1 MAVNKYFY
9 LDKAGLSQYD
19 GLIKQYIDDADAL
32 SIKYLTFEPAQSAGV
47 NPTTIRFWKVDPSAS
62 GAVAAYTVT
71 LPDATTLM
79 TKVVGGTT
87 GNLVQLD
94 ANGQVV
100 DANISASDV
109 LTNLGSGTAN
119 AIIIADA
126 NGDISR
132 SSVVISDIIKKSTDT
147 GATFTSGQWAV
158 FDSSGNVK
166 GLDAT
171 AANVSFDDTT
181 AGTGAN
187 TVQGAIE
194 AIAQAAGGGI
204 ATKTVYITETS
215 GSSGD
220 PYSKRYG
227 IYQGANGSSA
237 SPVPAEKL
245 GDIDIPKDMVVEEG
259 SVVDIV
265 FVEGTGGDPDSLHE
279 GSAAGP
285 DVTEDILGPGVT
297 PTSADAGKYIK
308 LVIANASSTALYI
321 KATDLVDIYTGGTTT
336 SGTVSISGSNVIT
349 FDLAS
354 GVWTSLGKADTALQ
368 PVTTATTDHIV
379 TFTATG
385 GIQDSGTTI
394 ADIKSGIEDVIADA
408 FDSTTT
414 YTAGDYVMYNGKLYE
429 YTPQQ
434 GSVTP
439 GPWVSA
445 DWTESQ
451 VMTSFQPIAGSYISG
466 LFS

>member
-32 SIKYLTFEPAQSAGV
+32 SIKYLTFEPSG
-47 NPTTIRFWKVDPSAS
+47 NTGTTPTAIKFWKVDPTSS
-62 GAVAAYTVT
+62 GATAAYTVT
-71 LPDATTLM
+71 FPDASTLM
-79 TKVVGGTT
+79 TKVASATS

-132 SSVVISDIIKKSTDT
+132 SSVVISDIIKKSTDS

-166 GLDAT
+166 GLDAS

-187 TVQGAIE
+187 TVQGAID

-215 GSSGD
+215 GSSSD

-259 SVVDIV
+259 SVVEIFFDD
-265 FVEGTGGDPDSLHE
+265 TDDSLHE
-279 GSAAGP
+279 GSISGP
-285 DVTEDILGPGVT
+285 DVTEAIVGPSGT
-297 PTSADAGKYIK
+297 ATSADAGKYIK
-308 LVIANASSTALYI
+308 LVIANSSSTALYI

-336 SGTVSISGSNVIT
+336 DMTISISSGNVIT
-349 FDLAS
+349 GTLSAAHIA
-354 GVWTSLGKADTALQ
+354 SLGKADTALQ
-368 PVTTATTDHIV
+368 PVTTATENHII
-379 TFTATG
+379 TFTSTG
-385 GIQDSGTTI
+385 GIQDSGKTI
-394 ADIKSGIEDVIADA
+394 ADITGGIENIIAPA
-408 FDSTTT
+408 FSDSAT
-414 YTAGDYVMYNGKLYE
+414 YDLGDYVIYNGKLYE
-429 YTPQQ
+429 CTTA
-434 GSVTP
+434 VTTA
-439 GPWVSA
+439 GAWVSGS
-445 DWTESQ
+445 WTESK
-451 VMTSFQPIAGSYISG
+451 VMTSFQPIPSAYISG
-466 LFS
+466 LFT

>member
-1 MAVNKYFY
+1 MAQNKFFY

-32 SIKYLTFEPAQSAGV
+32 SIKYITYDTAT
-47 NPTTIRFWKVDPSAS
+47 NPTTLSFWKVDPTGT
-62 GAVAAYTVT
+62 GATAAYTVT
-71 LPDATTLM
+71 LPDVSTLM
-79 TKVVGGTT
+79 TLVSGGTA
-87 GNLVQLD
+87 GHIVELD
-94 ANGQVV
+94 SNGQVV
-100 DANISASDV
+100 DSGVDADDL

-132 SSVVISDIIKKSTDT
+132 SSVVISDILKKSTDS

-204 ATKTVYITETS
+204 ATKTVYITETA
-215 GSSGD
+215 GGSGD
-220 PYSKRYG
+220 AYSKRYG

-336 SGTVSISGSNVIT
+336 SGTVSISNSNVIT

-368 PVTTATTDHIV
+368 PVTSATADNIV
-379 TFTATG
+379 TFDANG
-385 GIQDSGTTI
+385 GIQDSGVSI
-394 ADIKSGIEDVIADA
+394 DDVKAGIEDVIAPA
-408 FDSTTT
+408 FSESST
-414 YTAGDYVMYNGKLYE
+414 YALGDYVMYDGKLYE
-429 YTPQQ
+429 CTTA
-434 GSVTP
+434 VTTA
-439 GPWVSA
+439 GAWVSA
-445 DWTESQ
+445 DWTESK
-451 VMTSFQPIAGSYISG
+451 VMTSFQPIASAYISG

>member
-32 SIKYLTFEPAQSAGV
+32 SIKYLTFEPSG
-47 NPTTIRFWKVDPSAS
+47 NTGTTPTAIKFWKVDPSAS

-71 LPDATTLM
+71 FPDASTLM
-79 TKVVGGTT
+79 TKVASATS

-126 NGDISR
+126 SGDISR

-166 GLDAT
+166 GLDAS

-181 AGTGAN
+181 AGTGSN

-215 GSSGD
+215 GGSSD

-259 SVVDIV
+259 SVVEIFFDD
-265 FVEGTGGDPDSLHE
+265 TDDSLHE
-279 GSAAGP
+279 GSISGP
-285 DVTEDILGPGVT
+285 DVTEAIVGPSGT
-297 PTSADAGKYIK
+297 ATAADAGKYIK
-308 LVIANASSTALYI
+308 LVIANSSSTALYI

-336 SGTVSISGSNVIT
+336 SGT
-349 FDLAS
+349 
-354 GVWTSLGKADTALQ
+354 
-368 PVTTATTDHIV
+368 
-379 TFTATG
+379 
-385 GIQDSGTTI
+385 
-394 ADIKSGIEDVIADA
+394 
-408 FDSTTT
+408 
-414 YTAGDYVMYNGKLYE
+414 
-429 YTPQQ
+429 
-434 GSVTP
+434 
-439 GPWVSA
+439 
-445 DWTESQ
+445 
-451 VMTSFQPIAGSYISG
+451 
-466 LFS
+466 